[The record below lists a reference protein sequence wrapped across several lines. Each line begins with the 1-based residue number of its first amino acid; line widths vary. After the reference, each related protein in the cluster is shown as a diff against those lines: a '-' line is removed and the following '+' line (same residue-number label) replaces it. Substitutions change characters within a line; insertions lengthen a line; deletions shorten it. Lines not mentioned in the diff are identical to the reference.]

1 MILRQDLRQQAAVI
15 FDFDGTVALGHG
27 PVRAYAD
34 AIPAERLANSAA
46 FAEQV
51 EVALAELDDLTS
63 DYRDGYH
70 AVAELATAQGV
81 SPEALS
87 QAYIASRRLLGTD
100 KAPVH
105 MPRKLPE
112 LLHAISEH
120 AWVVLAT
127 NAPDDGIEALLS
139 TWNIRQYFDQLS
151 FNSRKPAGMT
161 QVIEGLGAR
170 RILAIGDI
178 AENDLDPAAEL
189 GAQTLLVT
197 PHHTL
202 DDAAADIIAW
212 AHQGK

>member
-1 MILRQDLRQQAAVI
+1 
-15 FDFDGTVALGHG
+15 GHG

-127 NAPDDGIEALLS
+127 NALDDGIDDLIS
-139 TWNIRQYFDQLS
+139 TWNIRQYYDQMS
-151 FNSRKPAGMT
+151 FYNR
-161 QVIEGLGAR
+161 
-170 RILAIGDI
+170 
-178 AENDLDPAAEL
+178 
-189 GAQTLLVT
+189 
-197 PHHTL
+197 
-202 DDAAADIIAW
+202 
-212 AHQGK
+212 

>member
-127 NAPDDGIEALLS
+127 NAPDDGIEDLLS